1 MMKKPERVDIFR
13 DVGEAVSALSEF
25 GKSFV
30 MPCVEQSAGEIAHRS
45 ARGAWI
51 KPLGQRRSGTVQLFA
66 RWAGDN
72 VPRMIKSAHYVINQE
87 QFDRLIRRTGRDL
100 LGAWRDL
107 STDRSAR
114 LSLGVAYRV
123 VDMLFMA
130 INESEACRSGSIQ
143 GFLHIPLDGSTLR
156 PLRFCVDELLD
167 RDFAIDIPAVVP
179 AGFVATEEQYILLQ
193 DAIFALAARADVPPI
208 TYAYFCGESC

>member
-1 MMKKPERVDIFR
+1 M
-13 DVGEAVSALSEF
+13 
-25 GKSFV
+25 
-30 MPCVEQSAGEIAHRS
+30 
-45 ARGAWI
+45 
-51 KPLGQRRSGTVQLFA
+51 
-66 RWAGDN
+66 
-72 VPRMIKSAHYVINQE
+72 
-87 QFDRLIRRTGRDL
+87 
-100 LGAWRDL
+100 
-107 STDRSAR
+107 DRSAR

-123 VDMLFMA
+123 VDLLFMA
-130 INESEACRSGSIQ
+130 INESEVCRSGSIQ

-193 DAIFALAARADVPPI
+193 EAIFALAARADVPPI